1 MLSDFGCLDSNCAR
15 VREFV
20 KKPIARVNPIGKLPT
35 LTPRTRLVRPTVPAR
50 HLSRS
55 SPLVKPD
62 PSEEFTMKFQS
73 IPVVRSLPA
82 VAPLAMSSRFGT
94 KPDNERDDDDE
105 G

>member
-1 MLSDFGCLDSNCAR
+1 
-15 VREFV
+15 
-20 KKPIARVNPIGKLPT
+20 
-35 LTPRTRLVRPTVPAR
+35 
-50 HLSRS
+50 
-55 SPLVKPD
+55 
-62 PSEEFTMKFQS
+62 MKFQS